1 MREQD
6 KWLEKE
12 RKVLLSIYVEVRT
25 RAIRVSIQSEDDDET
40 VCALYLIMTRNAGN
54 T

>member
-25 RAIRVSIQSEDDDET
+25 RAIRVSIQSDDET